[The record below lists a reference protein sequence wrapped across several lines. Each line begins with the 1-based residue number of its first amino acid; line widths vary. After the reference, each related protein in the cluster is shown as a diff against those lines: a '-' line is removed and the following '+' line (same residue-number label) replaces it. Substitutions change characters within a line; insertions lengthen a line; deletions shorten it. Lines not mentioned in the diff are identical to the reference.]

1 MRTFLGALLASVAA
15 VMAGCAQLPPKDHLP
30 EFHARRPGSI
40 LVIPVVNQSVDVE
53 APLAVLSTL
62 PRLLAEKGYYVF
74 PVNTVKTLLE
84 LEGLYEAAEVHA
96 TPAPELAELFGAD
109 SILYVT
115 VHEWT
120 TQYVFVHAQ
129 TIVDLE
135 YKIVSSDGEHLWSA
149 RKRLTHSPQTKS
161 TSGSRTTDLIV
172 AAIGAA
178 LERLDPEFIPLVREA
193 NKQVFQQGRTALPPG
208 PYARNYDGYY
218 LALDP
223 PQAVPDEQ

>member
-1 MRTFLGALLASVAA
+1 MRTFLFLLLAPILAGV
-15 VMAGCAQLPPKDHLP
+15 AGCAQSPPKDYLP
-30 EFHARRPGSI
+30 EFHARKPGSI
-40 LVIPVVNQSVDVE
+40 LVIPVANRSVDVE

-84 LEGLYEAAEVHA
+84 FEGLYEAAEVHA

-120 TQYVFVHAQ
+120 TQYVFVHAK

-135 YKIVSSDGEHLWSA
+135 YTLVSSDGQQLWSA
-149 RKRLTHSPQTKS
+149 RKRLTHSPETKS
-161 TSGSRTTDLIV
+161 ASGSRTTDLIV

-178 LERLDPEFIPLVREA
+178 IERFDPEFMPLAREA
-193 NKQVFQQGRTALPPG
+193 NKQVFLQGRTALPPG
-208 PYARNYDGYY
+208 PYARNYDDYY
-218 LALDP
+218 LALYP
-223 PQAVPDEQ
+223 PEPVSKEQ